1 MSDDDRRAL
10 TRVCDRIE
18 RHLASQSDHALYH
31 AQCAARFDRM
41 FNSHGGSDIAA
52 AQARRA
58 AELAHELWA
67 LKALLE

>member
-1 MSDDDRRAL
+1 MSPDERRAL
-10 TRVCDRIE
+10 ERVLDRIE
-18 RHLASQSDHALYH
+18 RHLAAQSDHALYH

-41 FNSHGGSDIAA
+41 FNSTGGAEIAA

-67 LKALLE
+67 LRALLQ